1 MRRLALLMIFSIVAT
16 MTFGCGK
23 TEGEEKST
31 KEEVTTIQETE
42 EPLETKDDKV
52 DLLEYIDE
60 LKRVA
65 YYFNMK
71 ESDSEKGNVEQ
82 HWKGNGI
89 EINVIKGSSQKL
101 HDYNYP
107 DFQIIVTDNDEIS
120 VLGYSLGDEINYYM
134 DPVVEK
140 LGWDVNYDGRLDEKR
155 SVIFTKVAD
164 DRILYVSFT
173 SDDKDITQMEI
184 YTDYKEVVNE
194 VVQDKQKEL
203 YEKYEKTLYKLQSKD
218 PNQNVEFAKI
228 GNNYYPCMLVWSKE
242 SREMKLYYLN
252 KKGKIAHTKAF
263 QSMTYNQDGTV
274 TLVNNIIGN
283 TQIVVCQYKDEKL
296 KVISRIVTDNS
307 GNTKKYLINDNE
319 VTEKEYNKV
328 VNSYKRDNDRYRTY
342 SYNGAEYSGYEDV
355 SHALSALETKIQQI
369 EQAEAEK

>member
-1 MRRLALLMIFSIVAT
+1 
-16 MTFGCGK
+16 
-23 TEGEEKST
+23 
-31 KEEVTTIQETE
+31 
-42 EPLETKDDKV
+42 
-52 DLLEYIDE
+52 
-60 LKRVA
+60 
-65 YYFNMK
+65 
-71 ESDSEKGNVEQ
+71 
-82 HWKGNGI
+82 
-89 EINVIKGSSQKL
+89 
-101 HDYNYP
+101 
-107 DFQIIVTDNDEIS
+107 
-120 VLGYSLGDEINYYM
+120 
-134 DPVVEK
+134 
-140 LGWDVNYDGRLDEKR
+140 
-155 SVIFTKVAD
+155 
-164 DRILYVSFT
+164 
-173 SDDKDITQMEI
+173 
-184 YTDYKEVVNE
+184 
-194 VVQDKQKEL
+194 
-203 YEKYEKTLYKLQSKD
+203 
-218 PNQNVEFAKI
+218 
-228 GNNYYPCMLVWSKE
+228 MLVWSKE

-296 KVISRIVTDNS
+296 KVISRLVTDNS